1 MSVLNR
7 LLALLLGLFLLGVG
21 VLASV
26 ESVLVGMDRP
36 GWFLQ
41 RRAWDELLRGLTW
54 EHRGLMLSAA
64 FVLLVGIALLAV
76 QLWPGTPSRLRLAK
90 ATPDRRATI
99 DGRGLKEV
107 LRRRAV
113 EDEDVF
119 VATVR
124 LRRRRARVTVSAPPD
139 AKGAEVRARVR
150 EKLRKRIDDL
160 QLEKRLRVK
169 VAVRRA
175 KARVR

>member
-7 LLALLLGLFLLGVG
+7 LLVLLLGLVLLGVG
-21 VLASV
+21 VLATV

-41 RRAWDELLRGLTW
+41 RHAWDELLRGLTW

-64 FVLLVGIALLAV
+64 VVLLVGIALLAV
-76 QLWPGTPSRLRLAK
+76 QLWPGTPSQLRLAN

-99 DGRGLKEV
+99 DGRGMKEV
-107 LRRRAV
+107 LRRRAM
-113 EDEDVF
+113 EDEDVL

-124 LRRRRARVTVSAPPD
+124 LRRRRARVTVSAPSD
-139 AKGAEVRARVR
+139 ANGAEVRARVH
-150 EKLRKRIDDL
+150 EKLRKCIDDL

-175 KARVR
+175 KGRVR

>member
-21 VLASV
+21 ILASV
-26 ESVLVGMDRP
+26 ESALVGMDRP

-41 RRAWDELLRGLTW
+41 RRAWDELLHGLTW
-54 EHRGLMLSAA
+54 EHRGLILSAA
-64 FVLLVGIALLAV
+64 VVLLVGIILLVV
-76 QLWPGTPSRLRLAK
+76 QLCPDTPSRLRLAD

-99 DGRGLKEV
+99 DGRGIKEV
-107 LRRRAV
+107 LRRGAV
-113 EDEDVF
+113 EDEDVLE
-119 VATVR
+119 ATVR
-124 LRRRRARVTVSAPPD
+124 LRRRRARVTVSTAPE
-139 AKGAEVRARVR
+139 ANGADVRARVH
-150 EKLRKRIDDL
+150 EKLRKRVDDL

-169 VAVRRA
+169 VAVRRG